1 MGFYSD
7 EKLTTISGFT
17 IGQAIYEAALII
29 AVLRWILCLVLKVMR
44 DRNNESLHTPS
55 ETEPSCVSSQMIR
68 DNTLLLTT
76 FGEIMEKLQPEETQ
90 DTTCAV
96 CLNHLNIE
104 DEVRE
109 LMNCYHVFHKECI
122 DTWLEHD
129 HDNHNPTCPLCRAPL
144 LTPCCFSSSSSSES
158 STCVPPTQPSWAVE
172 RLLYLFG
179 DDLMPC

>member
-1 MGFYSD
+1 MGSYSED
-7 EKLTTISGFT
+7 TITIISGLT

-29 AVLRWILCLVLKVMR
+29 ALLRWILCLVFKLMR
-44 DRNNESLHTPS
+44 DRNSDSPHTTT
-55 ETEPSCVSSQMIR
+55 ETESSCVSSHVIR

-76 FGEIMEKLQPEETQ
+76 FGEIVKKLSEETL

-96 CLNHLNIE
+96 CLNQLNME

-144 LTPCCFSSSSSSES
+144 LTPCCFSSSES
-158 STCVPPTQPSWAVE
+158 STCVPPIQPSWAVE

-179 DDLMPC
+179 DDLLPC